1 MLIFFI
7 TLLSEFLGTLVTFG
21 SSSFFVPIA
30 TILYGTS
37 ATLALVSLLH
47 VTSNMLKIF
56 VFSKGLSWKIVIYFG
71 IPAILFTGAGAVLSK
86 YLPEQYSKLIL
97 GIVILLGVV
106 LEIFASRLKV
116 IMNQKMFFVG
126 GTLSGFMTGLVG
138 TGGAIRGIFL
148 LMLNVDKD
156 VMIASSSFVDFWED
170 LLRLGI
176 YWKNGNFTPE
186 IWAQWPYL
194 FAGSVI
200 AIILAK
206 FAIDKISKESLRKIV
221 IVALVT
227 LSIYYILSFFITTCL
242 QSFHYDL

>member
-1 MLIFFI
+1 MHIFII

-30 TILYGTS
+30 TILYGTT

-47 VTSNMLKIF
+47 VTSNMFKIF

-86 YLPEQYSKLIL
+86 YLPDNYAKLLL
-97 GIVILLGVV
+97 GVVILLGVV
-106 LEIFASRLKV
+106 LEIFASKLK
-116 IMNQKMFFVG
+116 IFMSQKMFFAG
-126 GTLSGFMTGLVG
+126 GAMSGFMTGLVG

-170 LLRLGI
+170 LLRMYI
-176 YWKNGNFTPE
+176 YWRNGNFTPE

-194 FAGSVI
+194 FAG
-200 AIILAK
+200 AIIAVGLAK
-206 FAIDKISKESLRKIV
+206 LVIDKISKETLRIIV
-221 IVALVT
+221 IIALVT
-227 LSIYYILSFFITTCL
+227 MALFYIVSFFVR
-242 QSFHYDL
+242 